1 MNSLHFKPKLIPVPI
16 TLPEV
21 TRIRRS
27 SMFRS
32 TSVSAIRIML
42 PIGLILLTAA
52 AHGQFYKLNGATIS
66 VGAMSPFDR
75 SLQSNPTSGSY
86 VISTPTGGVINTNVS
101 GQRQFTTDS
110 VGFLTSLQFHPR
122 PWAGVELNYSY
133 SHYSERYAFNYSA
146 ATTSQT
152 ASAPTVA
159 HEATAAYE
167 FHPRHI
173 PFQPFVNV
181 GGGSIDFLPL
191 SGPNQWRGAGLLE
204 AGFDLPT
211 HNPHLGFRIEGRSLY
226 YRAPN
231 FNNPAISTR
240 TWRVTVEPA
249 VSTYFRF

>member
-1 MNSLHFKPKLIPVPI
+1 MLNTTSF
-16 TLPEV
+16 
-21 TRIRRS
+21 
-27 SMFRS
+27 FRLR
-32 TSVSAIRIML
+32 TML
-42 PIGLILLTAA
+42 PITVAFAA
-52 AHGQFYKLNGATIS
+52 ASAHGQFQGLKGASIS

-75 SLQSNPTSGSY
+75 SLESNPTSGSY
-86 VISTPTGGVINTNVS
+86 VIASPSGGVINTTVS

-146 ATTSQT
+146 ATTAQT

-181 GGGSIDFLPL
+181 GGGSIDFVPL

-204 AGFDLPT
+204 AGFDIPT
-211 HNPHLGFRIEGRSLY
+211 HNPHFGFRIEGRSLY

-231 FNNPAISTR
+231 FNNRAISTR
-240 TWRVTVEPA
+240 TWRATVEPA
-249 VSTYFRF
+249 VSTYYRF

>member
-1 MNSLHFKPKLIPVPI
+1 
-16 TLPEV
+16 
-21 TRIRRS
+21 
-27 SMFRS
+27 MFRTFS
-32 TSVSAIRIML
+32 IFTLRTML
-42 PIGLILLTAA
+42 PISLTLAA
-52 AHGQFYKLNGATIS
+52 VSAQGQFYKLNGATVS

-75 SLQSNPTSGSY
+75 SLQSNPNSGSF
-86 VISTPTGGVINTNVS
+86 VIPTPTGGVISTTVS
-101 GQRQFTTDS
+101 GQQQFTTDS

-122 PWAGVELNYSY
+122 PWAGIEMNYSY

-152 ASAPTVA
+152 VSVPTVA

-181 GGGSIDFLPL
+181 GGGSIDFVPS
-191 SGPNQWRGAGLLE
+191 SGLNQWRGAGLLE

-211 HNPHLGFRIEGRSLY
+211 HNPHFGFRIEGRSLY

-231 FNNPAISTR
+231 FNTPAISTR
-240 TWRVTVEPA
+240 SWRVDVEPA
-249 VSTYFRF
+249 ISTYYRF